1 VTYSPFGYPFFA
13 ERIRAKV
20 LKEGGS
26 AVLSYRSVS
35 EAVYI
40 QHSTHEYLAIYLYS
54 CHNVVCFCF
63 FIHKREAAILDK
75 DLERALSP
83 VSTKQLEGD
92 LLNRAGR
99 IGVKEAV
106 EMLLERGEWAQ
117 AYATVMN
124 AEAKQ

>member
-1 VTYSPFGYPFFA
+1 M
-13 ERIRAKV
+13 
-20 LKEGGS
+20 
-26 AVLSYRSVS
+26 
-35 EAVYI
+35 
-40 QHSTHEYLAIYLYS
+40 
-54 CHNVVCFCF
+54 
-63 FIHKREAAILDK
+63 DK

-83 VSTKQLEGD
+83 VSTEQLEED

-106 EMLLERGEWAQ
+106 EMLLERGEWTQ